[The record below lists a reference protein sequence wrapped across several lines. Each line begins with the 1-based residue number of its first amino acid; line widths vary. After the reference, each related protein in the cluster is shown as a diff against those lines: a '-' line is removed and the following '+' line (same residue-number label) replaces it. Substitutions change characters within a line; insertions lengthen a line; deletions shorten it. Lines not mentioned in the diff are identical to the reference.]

1 MEDWLK
7 DLWHKFKYKKI
18 GLAILFIIVLFA
30 ILNPV
35 SLISDIGFAEEV
47 RHYRTLILKVALIV
61 ALVFI
66 FVSYHINLYRERNT
80 LKRTIKGLQSKVD
93 EVEQDKESA
102 FRLMERYK
110 EEAQEDILN
119 RLQQLATF
127 SLRQQ
132 EWQQKGA
139 KIERFRL
146 EPSLNQSNLH
156 TELIIAENV
165 TVLINLGA
173 QDSVT
178 KGMRFIVQDPNDL
191 QRYGVIIINE
201 CSEKGSACKIIEMSH
216 QAFWYEVVQA
226 VESKEG
232 KAKILTASANMIVPD
247 SPLKDMPPDGA
258 KRLLEWL
265 QTIKGVEL

>member
-7 DLWHKFKYKKI
+7 DLWHKLKYKKI
-18 GLAILFIIVLFA
+18 GLAILFFIILFA
-30 ILNPV
+30 LLNPV
-35 SLISDIGFAEEV
+35 SLVSDIGFAEEV
-47 RHYRTLILKVALIV
+47 RHYRALILEVALAI
-61 ALVFI
+61 ALVIIFI
-66 FVSYHINLYRERNT
+66 SYHISLYRERNT
-80 LKRTIKGLQSKVD
+80 LEQSIRELRSKVD
-93 EVEQDKESA
+93 ELEQDKESA

-119 RLQQLATF
+119 RLKQLATF

-146 EPSLNQSNLH
+146 EPSLNESNLH
-156 TELIIAENV
+156 TEIIIAENV
-165 TVLINLGA
+165 TVLINLGV
-173 QDSVT
+173 QDNVA

-191 QRYGVIIINE
+191 QRYGVITVNE
-201 CSEKGSACKIIEMSH
+201 CSENGSACKIIEMSH

-232 KAKILTASANMIVPD
+232 KAKILTASANIIVPD